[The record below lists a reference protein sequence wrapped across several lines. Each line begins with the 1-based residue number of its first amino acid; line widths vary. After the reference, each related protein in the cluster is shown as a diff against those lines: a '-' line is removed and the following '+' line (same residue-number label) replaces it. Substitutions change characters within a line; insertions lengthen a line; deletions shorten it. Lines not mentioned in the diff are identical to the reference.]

1 MTLDEYL
8 TALGLTDEYRVS
20 ARDWQ
25 RRGLTVQE
33 ALTQRCTDCG
43 AIIDLHTTALWR
55 IRPHVIRC
63 AGCQQRAMRDGA
75 TAYDAKFVD

>member
-8 TALGLTDEYRVS
+8 TALGLTNEHRAY
-20 ARDWQ
+20 ARSWQ
-25 RRGLTVQE
+25 DAGLTVQE
-33 ALTQRCTDCG
+33 ALTQRCSDCH

-55 IRPHVIRC
+55 VRPHVIRC
-63 AGCQQRAMRDGA
+63 AGCQHKARSAGA